1 MTTSPSATVPAE
13 LLETVRTKHRALWA
27 SGDYPAVVANAVAG
41 LGPVLVEACE
51 LRPGERVLDVGAGSG
66 NAAIPAALAGAD
78 VVASDLTPELLEVG
92 RELAAAQGAQLR
104 WEQADAH
111 ALPYPDGVF
120 DVVMSCIGV
129 MFAPFHQL
137 AADELL
143 RVTRHGGRIGVLSW
157 TPDGF
162 IGELFATL
170 RPYAP
175 PPPPG
180 AQPPPLWG
188 DESHVRDLFGD
199 RVRHLHAETRTLTV
213 DRFASGA
220 ALRDFFKAAYGPMI
234 ATYRNVGD
242 DAERAQQLDEE
253 LAALGDRYL
262 SGHDGG
268 GTMEWEYLLVTA
280 SRR

>member
-1 MTTSPSATVPAE
+1 MTTYPSATVPAE

-27 SGDYPAVVANAVAG
+27 SGDYPAVVTNAVAP

-111 ALPYPDGVF
+111 ALPYPDGAF

-129 MFAPFHQL
+129 MFAPFHQP
-137 AADELL
+137 AADELV

-157 TPDGF
+157 TPGGF

-188 DESHVRDLFGD
+188 DEAHVRDLLGD
-199 RVRHLHAETRTLTV
+199 RVRHLHAETRELVV

-220 ALRDFFKAAYGPMI
+220 ELRDFFKAAYGPLI

-242 DAERAQQLDEE
+242 DAERAQRLDEE

-262 SGHDGG
+262 SSTDGG
-268 GTMEWEYLLVTA
+268 ATMEWEYLLVTA
-280 SRR
+280 DRR

>member
-1 MTTSPSATVPAE
+1 MTTSPSPTVPAE

-27 SGDYPAVVANAVAG
+27 SGDYPAVVAEAVAP
-41 LGPVLVEACE
+41 LGPVLVAACGI
-51 LRPGERVLDVGAGSG
+51 RAGDRVLDVAAGSG
-66 NAAIPAALAGAD
+66 NAAIPAALVGAD
-78 VVASDLTPELLEVG
+78 VVASDLTPELFDAG
-92 RELAAAQGAQLR
+92 RAQAADQGADLR
-104 WEQADAH
+104 WEQGDAH
-111 ALPYPDGVF
+111 ALPYPDEAF

-137 AADELL
+137 AADELV
-143 RVTRHGGRIGVLSW
+143 RVTRRGGRIGVLSW

-188 DESHVRDLFGD
+188 DETHVRDLLGD
-199 RVRHLHAETRTLTV
+199 RVRHLRAETRTLTV

-220 ALRDFFKAAYGPMI
+220 RLRDFFKSTYGPII
-234 ATYRNVGD
+234 ATYRYVGD
-242 DAERAQQLDEE
+242 DADRAQRLDEE
-253 LAALGDRYL
+253 LAALGDSYL
-262 SGHDGG
+262 DG
-268 GTMEWEYLLVTA
+268 GTMQWEYLLVVAT
-280 SRR
+280 RR